1 MRDMKHERETWRDRH
16 ADGICMAKTAGGMLV
31 LGLMFY
37 ALLILTFSIRGY

>member
-1 MRDMKHERETWRDRH
+1 MHDMKNYRLTWRERH
-16 ADGICMAKTAGGMLV
+16 ADGIHMAMTAGGMLV